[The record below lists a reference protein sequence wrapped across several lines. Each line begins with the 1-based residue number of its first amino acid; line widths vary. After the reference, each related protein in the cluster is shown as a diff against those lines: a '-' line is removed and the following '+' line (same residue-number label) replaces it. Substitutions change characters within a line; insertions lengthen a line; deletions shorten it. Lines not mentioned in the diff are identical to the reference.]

1 VSISEGGG
9 CHARRGVPEGDNVEI
24 YAVPLAIHEPV
35 DGLVL
40 DETLCNEA
48 LEFLEIDHPASV
60 LIYRTKQPFGL
71 DYLARSSSGVSISA
85 LELVKQAR

>member
-1 VSISEGGG
+1 
-9 CHARRGVPEGDNVEI
+9 
-24 YAVPLAIHEPV
+24 
-35 DGLVL
+35 L